1 MAYFVV
7 ERSKEDGT
15 LRIPLS
21 DAYDTREAAIAAL
34 SSATSTGAV
43 SLTGEVFIAD
53 LGSAVPVLVMQSA
66 PAPAPS
72 EVPAEDVEAEV
83 EVEAEP
89 EAEEPAA
96 EALDEDV
103 SMEPAALDENGAVT
117 AFSSWE
123 PLEEIESS
131 ETALADAL
139 KRAATSLEGEGI
151 VAPDSVLS
159 GDEIESAEVV
169 EEASA
174 PEAEAE
180 EETVLETALGE
191 PPVESEPSSEDD
203 RDWPWANVEAYEIK
217 VDADA
222 LLEETDGDALE
233 PLEVTEPEPEIVEDE
248 ITPVEEPEEVL
259 DEEAP
264 IITSAPAEG
273 EEVYV
278 PHPVILGDYADALP
292 EPEPVEALEPEAG
305 VEATAADEVDDE
317 VLSIEEPA
325 TTVTIAE
332 DLVSEDAEAEV
343 EEPAAAAV
351 LEEDEAAPVAEA
363 DDSTPSVPEGGYEA
377 TGELKLDEYTC
388 QDCVYANTCPKV
400 GQTAPAECGSF
411 QWRTG

>member
-34 SSATSTGAV
+34 SSATATGEV
-43 SLTGEVFIAD
+43 SLVGEVFIAD

-66 PAPAPS
+66 PAPVPS
-72 EVPAEDVEAEV
+72 EVPAEDVEVEAEV
-83 EVEAEP
+83 EA

-96 EALDEDV
+96 ESLDEDV
-103 SMEPAALDENGAVT
+103 SREPAALDEDGAVT

-123 PLEEIESS
+123 PLEGIESS
-131 ETALADAL
+131 ELALADAL

-159 GDEIESAEVV
+159 GDEIEGAEVV

-180 EETVLETALGE
+180 EETVLETVLGE

-203 RDWPWANVEAYEIK
+203 RNWPWANVEAYEIK

-222 LLEETDGDALE
+222 VPEEADEEALE
-233 PLEVTEPEPEIVEDE
+233 SLEVTEPEPEIVEAE
-248 ITPVEEPEEVL
+248 TTPAEEPEEVL
-259 DEEAP
+259 AEEAP

-292 EPEPVEALEPEAG
+292 ESEPVDVLEPEAG
-305 VEATAADEVDDE
+305 ADATAADEIE
-317 VLSIEEPA
+317 EEMLSIDEPVSG
-325 TTVTIAE
+325 VTIAE
-332 DLVSEDAEAEV
+332 DLVSEDAEVEV
-343 EEPAAAAV
+343 EESAAAAAT
-351 LEEDEAAPVAEA
+351 EDEEAAPVAEA
-363 DDSTPSVPEGGYEA
+363 DDSTPSVPEVGYEA

-400 GQTAPAECGSF
+400 GQTTPAECGSF
-411 QWRTG
+411 QWRAG